1 MLLTPKHNGCDVFLR
16 RPQSLRTGRHAR
28 SEVRLPSLEL
38 LCQAPPDTVK
48 LPPRSAQSL
57 KLTGVAASFSAI
69 SSLSSLHPNWG
80 NHRRRNQRCDVIRT
94 SMSVLKLNTRRNMEF
109 GVILWRE
116 KCSYGQAAP
125 NAFLAFK
132 ENPCRIGFACMC
144 WGYLHARV
152 IALDLLYAYIES
164 RHCRMRRHL
173 RSRGGNYCVILIG
186 EYQ

>member
-1 MLLTPKHNGCDVFLR
+1 MPLTPKHNACDVFLR

-28 SEVRLPSLEL
+28 SEVPLPSLDL

-48 LPPRSAQSL
+48 LPPRSAQPL

-69 SSLSSLHPNWG
+69 SSLSYLYPNWG
-80 NHRRRNQRCDVIRT
+80 NHRRRNQRCDVI
-94 SMSVLKLNTRRNMEF
+94 
-109 GVILWRE
+109 LWRE
-116 KCSYGQAAP
+116 KCSHGQAAP

-164 RHCRMRRHL
+164 RHCRMRRHI
-173 RSRGGNYCVILIG
+173 RSRGGNYCVILIR